1 MQTIKDSN
9 VPRPLKQKHHRKAAE
24 RGRLVIILV
33 GLLILAYILWGRV
46 VIAVS
51 NVSFLTRQE
60 VTETTRLE
68 GVLLKNEHMLQA
80 PVSGKLQ
87 HVAVDGKRLENGAR
101 VARVIAV
108 QNKTDG
114 ESYDIVTPV
123 AGICCMHLDGLEQV
137 LSPTNIDILA
147 VPNIDGRKEKSTY
160 DGMRVEK
167 GQAVAKIIDN
177 LSPVY
182 LYAEVPEERFSE
194 EALEKKTWWEA
205 DWEGQTFS
213 IKSYKVAAK
222 GESLAVYFL
231 LSAYPEQILHERK
244 VVINLTTR
252 SLNGY
257 LVPKRAIVERDGRTG
272 IFLSIKK
279 KAYWTP
285 VNVVGELEGMLAI
298 EGPGLTENCRYV
310 QNPLLVKEKYLV
322 E

>member
-1 MQTIKDSN
+1 MQTIKDN
-9 VPRPLKQKHHRKAAE
+9 NAPGPRKQKYHRKAVW
-24 RGRLVIILV
+24 RGMLVIILV
-33 GLLILAYILWGRV
+33 SLLTLAYLLWGRV
-46 VIAVS
+46 VIVVS

-60 VTETTRLE
+60 VAETIRLE
-68 GVLLKNEHMLQA
+68 GILLKNEHVLQT

-87 HVAVDGKRLENGAR
+87 QVAADGNRLENGAR
-101 VARVIAV
+101 VSRVIAV
-108 QNKTDG
+108 QDNTGG

-137 LSPTNIDILA
+137 LSPASIDSLA
-147 VPNIDGRKEKSTY
+147 VPHMAGTGGKRTY

-182 LYAEVPEERFSE
+182 IYAEAPKENFSAA
-194 EALEKKTWWEA
+194 ALEKGTWWKA
-205 DWEGQTFS
+205 NWEGQTFS
-213 IKSYKVAAK
+213 MKSYKVADR
-222 GESLAVYFL
+222 GESLAGYFL

-244 VVINLTTR
+244 VVINVTTR

-257 LVPKRAIVERDGRTG
+257 LVPKKAIVEKDGQTG

-285 VNVVGELEGMLAI
+285 VDVVGELEGKLAI
-298 EGPGLTENCRYV
+298 EGPELTESCRFV
-310 QNPLLVKEKYLV
+310 QNPLLAKEDHWV